1 MMGLIIAGVDEVGRG
16 PIAGPV
22 VAGAVVLNPK
32 KPIAGLRD
40 SKALSAIKRDALDQ
54 QIRVKALAW
63 ALGRAEVDE
72 IDQLNILNASLL
84 AMSRAVSALAIRADL
99 ALIDGNRLPEV
110 SMPAKWIIKGDS
122 RVAAIQAGAIIAK
135 VARDNEMIAL
145 DACFPGY
152 GLAGHKGYP
161 TPQHKAALRVLGLT
175 RHHRKSFEPCKTLLQ
190 KR

>member
-54 QIRVKALAW
+54 QIRDKALAW

-99 ALIDGNRLPEV
+99 ALSDGNRLPEG

-145 DACFPGY
+145 DARFPGY

-161 TPQHKAALRVLGLT
+161 TPQHKAALGVLGLT

>member
-54 QIRVKALAW
+54 QIRDKALAW

-72 IDQLNILNASLL
+72 IDQLNILNASL
-84 AMSRAVSALAIRADL
+84 
-99 ALIDGNRLPEV
+99 
-110 SMPAKWIIKGDS
+110 
-122 RVAAIQAGAIIAK
+122 
-135 VARDNEMIAL
+135 
-145 DACFPGY
+145 
-152 GLAGHKGYP
+152 
-161 TPQHKAALRVLGLT
+161 
-175 RHHRKSFEPCKTLLQ
+175 
-190 KR
+190 